1 MPGAVPIAGECDARF
16 EPVRAVFRHNFE
28 ALGEI
33 GAALTIYLGGRKV
46 VDLYGG
52 WASAER
58 VGPWRQD
65 MLVNVFSVGKGIS
78 MLGVLA
84 CVERGW
90 LDIDWPIARYWPEF
104 ARAGKGEIS
113 LRQLL
118 SHRAGLPAIREP
130 LPLGAALDPAR
141 MLAALERQEPW
152 WIPGSGHGYH
162 VNTFG
167 YLVGECVRRVSG
179 RSLGSILSE
188 YVCKPLDADVHLG
201 LPESEHG
208 RVAEFAFPLTPRQAS
223 SEALTSEQLMR
234 LNAYANPPDI
244 SGAGVV
250 NTRAWRLAELPST
263 NMHASAR
270 GVARIYAAL
279 AAGGSLGGQRIADS
293 TILREATREHSNG
306 IDLVLERPS
315 RFALGF
321 QLTQPERPLGPN
333 AGAFGHHGAGGS
345 LGFCDPE
352 AELAFGYVM
361 NDLGPRWQNPRNRAL
376 IESVYA
382 CLSRRGL

>member
-1 MPGAVPIAGECDARF
+1 MQQVVSIAGVCDQRF
-16 EPVRAVFRHNFE
+16 APVGAAFRRNFE
-28 ALGEI
+28 ERGEI
-33 GAALTIYLGGRKV
+33 GAAVTVYVGGRKV

-58 VGPWRQD
+58 TRAWSED
-65 MLVNVFSVGKGIS
+65 MLVNVFSVGKAIAV
-78 MLGVLA
+78 LGVLA
-84 CVERGW
+84 CIERGW
-90 LDIDWPIARYWPEF
+90 LDLDWPIARYWPEF
-104 ARAGKGEIS
+104 AQADKGAIT

-118 SHRAGLPAIREP
+118 AHRAGLPAIREP
-130 LPLGAALDPAR
+130 MPLGAALDVPR
-141 MLAALERQEPW
+141 MLAALEQQTPW
-152 WIPGSGHGYH
+152 WTPGSAHGYH

-179 RSLGSILSE
+179 RTLGALLAEQI
-188 YVCKPLDADVHLG
+188 CGPLQADLYLG

-208 RVAEFAFPLTPRQAS
+208 RVAEFAFPSHPQTSKNEQATPG
-223 SEALTSEQLMR
+223 ELMR
-234 LNAYANPPDI
+234 RNAYANPPDV
-244 SGAGVV
+244 SGAGSV

-279 AAGGSLGGQRIADS
+279 AAGGSLAGQRIANREL
-293 TILREATREHSNG
+293 LREATREHSHG
-306 IDLVLERPS
+306 LDLVLERPS

-352 AELAFGYVM
+352 AELGFGYVM

-376 IESVYA
+376 IDSVYA
-382 CLSRRGL
+382 CLA